1 MLFWGKKR
9 RHHWNIPKICRNML
23 GAKFWSV
30 VLGAGGNRTVY
41 ASN

>member
-1 MLFWGKKR
+1 
-9 RHHWNIPKICRNML
+9 ML